1 MRNRWGVEIKKGHW
15 VFASGPRGGRIEG
28 RVVSV
33 DRSSDMAKAYGAQV
47 KLDSG
52 QTVGADD
59 ISQTLGPME
68 ILDDGTVRQNPAR
81 HLSLSWDTFGGGTG
95 AYNPEHN
102 SYSARSGIGT
112 FYVDP
117 PQRRGDSWVV
127 RFSNDLGRMEGGLWR
142 ELGAARSA
150 ASAKKIAADWLKLQS
165 EESAMVSATL
175 KEHARRSNPLTR
187 VRIKSPPQRPAGN
200 TSAPSKRLIARRK
213 KTAKAAPGV
222 YANPVVKPI
231 RNRKAALTHGAPD
244 TMRTWNDHY
253 IVQRSPDP
261 DAKAWDSI
269 GVFPKRVDAENFA
282 RNYARQHSTQYVRV
296 VTPD

>member
-1 MRNRWGVEIKKGHW
+1 MRNRWGVEVKKGHW
-15 VFASGPRGGRIEG
+15 VSGRTSRGDAVQGRVAKIERTGDYARAYGPRVI
-28 RVVSV
+28 
-33 DRSSDMAKAYGAQV
+33 
-47 KLDSG
+47 LDNGMSLW
-52 QTVGADD
+52 VDD

-68 ILDDGTVRQNPAR
+68 ILDDGTVRQNPGQKLPRGRDRWYVYGSDGALIAGDLFYKTALGALKKVFPGVHVYSSGVSGAGTVSYAIDMEPR
-81 HLSLSWDTFGGGTG
+81 HVFVS
-95 AYNPEHN
+95 P
-102 SYSARSGIGT
+102 
-112 FYVDP
+112 DP
-117 PQRRGDSWVV
+117 DFDLRRG
-127 RFSNDLGRMEGGLWR
+127 
-142 ELGAARSA
+142 A
-150 ASAKKIAADWLKLQS
+150 
-165 EESAMVSATL
+165 
-175 KEHARRSNPLTR
+175 RSNPLTR

-200 TSAPSKRLIARRK
+200 SSPPSKRLMARRK
-213 KTAKAAPGV
+213 KTAKAPAGV

>member
-1 MRNRWGVEIKKGHW
+1 MRNRWGVEVKKGHW
-15 VFASGPRGGRIEG
+15 VSGRTSRGDAVQGRVAKIERTGDYARAYGPRVI
-28 RVVSV
+28 
-33 DRSSDMAKAYGAQV
+33 
-47 KLDSG
+47 LDNG
-52 QTVGADD
+52 MTLGVDD
-59 ISQTLGPME
+59 ISQTLGPMTVE
-68 ILDDGTVRQNPAR
+68 DDGTVRQNPDGRFAKLTDHR
-81 HLSLSWDTFGGGTG
+81 GIDMSLIGHWSDLA
-95 AYNPEHN
+95 AY
-102 SYSARSGIGT
+102 YSGSDGNAWT
-112 FYVDP
+112 
-117 PQRRGDSWVV
+117 W
-127 RFSNDLGRMEGGLWR
+127 
-142 ELGAARSA
+142 SA
-150 ASAKKIAADWLKLQS
+150 ATGKWSNSGEL
-165 EESAMVSATL
+165 ESFVKNFYQRFRGVLYDYPRA
-175 KEHARRSNPLTR
+175 NPLTR

-200 TSAPSKRLIARRK
+200 SSPPSKRLMTRRK
-213 KTAKAAPGV
+213 KTAKAPAGV